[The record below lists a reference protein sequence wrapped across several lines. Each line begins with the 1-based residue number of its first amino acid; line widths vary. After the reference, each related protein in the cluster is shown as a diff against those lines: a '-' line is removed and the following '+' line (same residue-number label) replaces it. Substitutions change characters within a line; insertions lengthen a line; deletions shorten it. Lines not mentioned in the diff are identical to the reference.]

1 MIEGETWF
9 GPTIPLRPPTTSHRP
24 NTDKMPP
31 RRLATHMLHPVV
43 KKTSSDL
50 TLETLPSDVIVEIL
64 SSYNSF
70 GDLRALIGSSAVF
83 YRHFREYSNSIITQ
97 VAKNIIGKDGWE
109 DATAVLVYQR
119 NAEIIRS
126 KPTVVREE
134 LRGEF
139 ALQPKDIP
147 QFVANQRYYDCCC
160 ERFSIFVCKNYP
172 QPTED
177 SHVPLVPTTQ
187 TNPSTSP
194 SFTAGDTLP
203 IKLFYRMW
211 RLSLRFTFDSLT
223 TFAGREQ
230 KLPLADLWVVSRIM
244 FLSTSGIKSIS
255 GLARWTH
262 FMPGETSAR
271 RLIDVWGRQR
281 KLTDLVRGK
290 KLSDLV
296 RMKAMLCLR
305 IRVRSSRYRAAE
317 QKLGKDYRRYQ
328 RGEITFRALIKLYD
342 LEIE

>member
-1 MIEGETWF
+1 MGL
-9 GPTIPLRPPTTSHRP
+9 GLVHHPSPTSYNPTPT
-24 NTDKMPP
+24 KMPP
-31 RRLATHMLHPVV
+31 RRLATHMLHPVL
-43 KKTSSDL
+43 KKTSSNL
-50 TLETLPSDVIVEIL
+50 TLETLPSDVIMEIL
-64 SSYNSF
+64 SSYNNF

-83 YRHFREYSNSIITQ
+83 YRHFREYPSSIITQ
-97 VAKNIIGKDGWE
+97 VAKNIIGRDGWE

-119 NAEIIRS
+119 NAEIICLN
-126 KPTVVREE
+126 PTAVREE
-134 LRGEF
+134 LGGQF
-139 ALQPKDIP
+139 TLQPKDIP
-147 QFVANQRYYDCCC
+147 QLVANQRYFDCCC
-160 ERFSIFVCKNYP
+160 ECFSTFVCKNYP
-172 QPTED
+172 RPTED
-177 SHVPLVPTTQ
+177 SHVPLAPTTR
-187 TNPSTSP
+187 TNPPISP

-230 KLPLADLWVVSRIM
+230 QLPLADLWVVSRIM
-244 FLSTSGIKSIS
+244 FLSTSGIKSMS

-262 FMPGETSAR
+262 FMPSETSAR
-271 RLIDVWGRQR
+271 RLIDIWGRQR
-281 KLTDLVRGK
+281 KLADLVRGK
-290 KLSDLV
+290 KLSDLI

-342 LEIE
+342 LEIK